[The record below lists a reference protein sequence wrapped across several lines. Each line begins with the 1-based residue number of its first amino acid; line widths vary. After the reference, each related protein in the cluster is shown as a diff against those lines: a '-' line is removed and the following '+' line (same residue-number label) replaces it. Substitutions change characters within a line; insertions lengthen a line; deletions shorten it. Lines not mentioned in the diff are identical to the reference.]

1 MLALLQVIDHAPTRL
16 ATCAERALLARVEG
30 GCQAPVGA
38 LGTWSGDVLSLA
50 AVVASAD
57 GRRLVRA
64 ESRTIIRSD
73 ADAARAGADL
83 ADRLLRDG
91 ASNILEE
98 IRGRGASAAGTD
110 AT

>member
-1 MLALLQVIDHAPTRL
+1 MLALLQAIDHAPTRL
-16 ATCAERALLARVEG
+16 ATSAERAFLARVEG

-38 LGTWSGDVLSLA
+38 LGTWTDDVLDLTG
-50 AVVASAD
+50 VVASVD

-64 ESRTIIRSD
+64 GSRTVIRSD

-91 ASNILEE
+91 ASDILEE